1 MIGCILKLKNKTM
14 KFRNNWR
21 IHNKQWDKLQLKLR
35 LGKIDVFVFEADI
48 ASKFYMITIFNFSI
62 KTK

>member
-1 MIGCILKLKNKTM
+1 M

-21 IHNKQWDKLQLKLR
+21 IRNKHWDKLQFKLR
-35 LGKIDVFVFEADI
+35 LGKIDVFVLEADI
-48 ASKFYMITIFNFSI
+48 TSKFYMITIFNFTV

>member
-1 MIGCILKLKNKTM
+1 M

-35 LGKIDVFVFEADI
+35 LGKIDVCTIEVDI
-48 ASKFYMITIFNFSI
+48 SREFYMFTICNFTI
-62 KTK
+62 KNR

>member
-48 ASKFYMITIFNFSI
+48 TSKFYMITIFNFSI

>member
-1 MIGCILKLKNKTM
+1 MKVRNGWKTKNKL
-14 KFRNNWR
+14 
-21 IHNKQWDKLQLKLR
+21 WDKLHLKLR

-48 ASKFYMITIFNFSI
+48 SSKFYMITIFNFSI